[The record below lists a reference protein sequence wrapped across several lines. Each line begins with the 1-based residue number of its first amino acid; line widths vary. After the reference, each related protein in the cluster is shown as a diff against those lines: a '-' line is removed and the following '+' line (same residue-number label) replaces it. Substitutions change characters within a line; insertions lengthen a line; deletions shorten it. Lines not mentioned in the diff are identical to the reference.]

1 MTHFDSFRAATHQ
14 REEGVEKESRIAL
27 DKFRLHFLQPIR
39 SKLPGKIKKYIW
51 RIQEEEEEEE
61 EEGKLILEDKPT
73 KSTSSKTYR
82 LVDVSEVRVENSDEA
97 FIDKG
102 PATEVE
108 KKLYYCI

>member
-1 MTHFDSFRAATHQ
+1 VLHQ

-61 EEGKLILEDKPT
+61 EEEGKLILEDKPT

-102 PATEVE
+102 PHRRTEKTE
-108 KKLYYCI
+108 